1 MPSLKLKKA
10 TMLTSFLLLSPIV
23 LTSLY
28 FIPRINNYHYVFFI
42 FVMMSCWIIGGVNL
56 FLSTKI
62 ESKFLKRIIIFLNL
76 ICILGWLF
84 FGGWKKWYKLKR
96 RKIILFNVSGISFN
110 KDGAINPQLFVCYLY
125 SFLTLIFFM
134 WIVFNYDQSTE
145 QKQMLERR
153 FQFSFFKSD

>member
-28 FIPRINNYHYVFFI
+28 FIPRINYYHYVFFI

-84 FGGWKKWYKLKR
+84 LGGEK
-96 RKIILFNVSGISFN
+96 NDTN
-110 KDGAINPQLFVCYLY
+110 
-125 SFLTLIFFM
+125 
-134 WIVFNYDQSTE
+134 
-145 QKQMLERR
+145 
-153 FQFSFFKSD
+153 

>member
-42 FVMMSCWIIGGVNL
+42 FVMMSCWIIGVVNL

-84 FGGWKKWYKLKR
+84 LGGEKNDTNWKEEKSFYLTYQVYLLTKMVLL
-96 RKIILFNVSGISFN
+96 ILNY
-110 KDGAINPQLFVCYLY
+110 LFATYIL
-125 SFLTLIFFM
+125 SLRL
-134 WIVFNYDQSTE
+134 
-145 QKQMLERR
+145 
-153 FQFSFFKSD
+153 FSSCG

>member
-84 FGGWKKWYKLKR
+84 LGGEKNDTNWKEEKSFYLTYQVYLLTKMVLL
-96 RKIILFNVSGISFN
+96 ILNY
-110 KDGAINPQLFVCYLY
+110 LFATYIL
-125 SFLTLIFFM
+125 SLRL
-134 WIVFNYDQSTE
+134 
-145 QKQMLERR
+145 
-153 FQFSFFKSD
+153 FSSCG

>member
-62 ESKFLKRIIIFLNL
+62 ESKFLKRIII
-76 ICILGWLF
+76 
-84 FGGWKKWYKLKR
+84 
-96 RKIILFNVSGISFN
+96 LFNVSGISFN

-145 QKQMLERR
+145 QKQMIERR

>member
-62 ESKFLKRIIIFLNL
+62 ESKFLKRVIIFLNL

-84 FGGWKKWYKLKR
+84 FGG
-96 RKIILFNVSGISFN
+96 
-110 KDGAINPQLFVCYLY
+110 
-125 SFLTLIFFM
+125 
-134 WIVFNYDQSTE
+134 
-145 QKQMLERR
+145 
-153 FQFSFFKSD
+153 

>member
-96 RKIILFNVSGISFN
+96 RKSFYLTYQVYLLTKMVLLILNY
-110 KDGAINPQLFVCYLY
+110 LFATYIL
-125 SFLTLIFFM
+125 SLRL
-134 WIVFNYDQSTE
+134 
-145 QKQMLERR
+145 
-153 FQFSFFKSD
+153 FSSCG